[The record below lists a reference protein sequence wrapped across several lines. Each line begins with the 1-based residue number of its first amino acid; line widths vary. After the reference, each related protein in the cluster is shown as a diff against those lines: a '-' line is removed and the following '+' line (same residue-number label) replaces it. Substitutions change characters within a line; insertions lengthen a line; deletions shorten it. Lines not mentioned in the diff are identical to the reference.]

1 MHYTFAN
8 YMHND
13 ILKYNFHNSEWM
25 SGLYMTY
32 DNIINMNPQEQIKN
46 ISLSPDILFSSSIKK
61 ISGMSSNYSVKM
73 HEQPYFLDFFKANL
87 LHEIYISTTN
97 HEIKQAIIHQ
107 GYDAVIFSLFVH
119 DKIEF
124 DESVFNLVQERN
136 YFLLNLLRYEK
147 ENGEKPYDKI
157 NQYLE
162 YYKEDDFLNYF
173 LHNCEELNNV
183 DFTNICDISS
193 FFDKCKHYH
202 FETDLPDKRSNLQRL
217 MSSRKHRVAIKENL
231 FDYLKYE
238 KQFNSKYKNINFT
251 KISFAENLHH
261 RIQSCIFESEMKKLS
276 REMDR
281 LFTKSQKNIFFK
293 NPSLYS
299 YLFSLYT
306 DETKKQKNK
315 IDKVLRIFSVFPE
328 LSDEYLQHYCEEKIK
343 QLYDRD
349 AHQVTLI
356 RKLFEH
362 INIDQLEDQYK
373 VELVKNSFKNNNLG
387 LLKLTNQKIPF
398 IKYTSPDILNE
409 KFFEGNYILNN
420 TWNFLLK
427 EENSEIFNHLFID
440 ESKKNKNKEDILL
453 ERVVDNKNEN
463 IDFLFMLNNNN
474 AEWFRSN
481 KDKIITKIDVLFK
494 ETSAN
499 RYSKLFHKHKGFYF
513 LNNEQ
518 INPLWSDI
526 NLLTEEKC
534 IALLNS
540 NFDEQNI
547 ELLYIFNPSFF
558 ERDNILLFTNSKFA
572 SKNFLALNKMIL
584 LYCKKTLDSTVLAKF
599 IDLINDYNGN
609 NAYSELFAIS
619 KLWLR
624 EISTMRPDDKEI
636 LQNEIANLEE
646 KNKSNSPHL
655 IARVQELKDYRFKIF
670 IHFEKIL
677 LNPVIERENTLIKRK
692 RM

>member
-25 SGLYMTY
+25 SALYMTY
-32 DNIINMNPQEQIKN
+32 DNIINMNPQEQIKK
-46 ISLSPDILFSSSIKK
+46 IWLSPDILFSSSIKK
-61 ISGMSSNYSVKM
+61 ISDMSSDYSVKM
-73 HEQPYFLDFFKANL
+73 HEQPYFLDFLKANL
-87 LHEIYISTTN
+87 LHEIYISTNN

-107 GYDAVIFSLFVH
+107 GYDAVIFSLFLH
-119 DKIEF
+119 DKIKM
-124 DESVFNLVQERN
+124 DESVFNLVEKRN
-136 YFLLNLLRYEK
+136 YFLLNLLTYEK
-147 ENGEKPYDKI
+147 GNEDKSYDKI

-183 DFTNICDISS
+183 DFTNICDISN
-193 FFDKCKHYH
+193 FFDKCTHYH
-202 FETDLPDKRSNLQRL
+202 FETDLPDKRNNLQRI
-217 MSSRKHRVAIKENL
+217 MSSKKHRVATKVKL
-231 FDYLKYE
+231 LDYLKYE
-238 KQFNSKYKNINFT
+238 KEFSRKYQNIDFK

-261 RIQSCIFESEMKKLS
+261 RIQTCIFESEMKKLS

-281 LFTKSQKNIFFK
+281 LFTKKQKNIFFK

-315 IDKVLRIFSVFPE
+315 IDKVLRIFFVFPE
-328 LSDEYLQHYCEEKIK
+328 LGNEYLQHYCEEKIK
-343 QLYDRD
+343 QLYDKNG
-349 AHQVTLI
+349 HQVILI

-362 INIDQLEDQYK
+362 INIDKLEVQYK
-373 VELVKNSFKNNNLG
+373 IELVKNSFKNNNSG
-387 LLKLTNQKIPF
+387 LLNLTNQKIPF
-398 IKYTSPDILNE
+398 IKYISPDILNE

-420 TWNFLLK
+420 TWNFLLQ
-427 EENSEIFNHLFID
+427 EENFEIFNHLFID
-440 ESKKNKNKEDILL
+440 ESNKNKNKEYTLL

-474 AEWFRSN
+474 AEWFTSN
-481 KDKIITKIDVLFK
+481 KDKVINKIDILFK
-494 ETSAN
+494 KTSSN
-499 RYSKLFHKHKGFYF
+499 SYSKLFHKNKGFYF

-518 INPLWSDI
+518 INPLWADV
-526 NLLTEEKC
+526 NLLTEKKC
-534 IALLNS
+534 IDLLNS
-540 NFDEQNI
+540 NFNEQNI

-558 ERDNILLFTNSKFA
+558 KKENILLFTNSKFA
-572 SKNFLALNKMIL
+572 SKNFLALNKMVL
-584 LYCKKTLDSTVLAKF
+584 LYCKKTLDSTVFAKF
-599 IDLINDYNGN
+599 IDLIDDYNGN

-624 EISTMRPDDKEI
+624 EISKMRPNDKGI
-636 LQNEIANLEE
+636 LKNEITNLE
-646 KNKSNSPHL
+646 KKDKSNSSSL
-655 IARVQELKDYRFKIF
+655 ISRIQELKDYRFKIF
-670 IHFEKIL
+670 SHFEKVL
-677 LNPVIERENTLIKRK
+677 LNPAIEKGNTAFKRK